1 MLKFKELEKKLLA
14 DGWVLKNVKGSH
26 YQYIH
31 PVKKGKITIPYHKG
45 DLDIKTANSILRMAG
60 MK

>member
-1 MLKFKELEKKLLA
+1 MKFKELEKKLLA
-14 DGWVLKNVKGSH
+14 DGWILKNVKGSH
-26 YQYIH
+26 YQYVH

>member
-1 MLKFKELEKKLLA
+1 MKFKELEKKLLA

>member
-1 MLKFKELEKKLLA
+1 MKFKELEKKLLM